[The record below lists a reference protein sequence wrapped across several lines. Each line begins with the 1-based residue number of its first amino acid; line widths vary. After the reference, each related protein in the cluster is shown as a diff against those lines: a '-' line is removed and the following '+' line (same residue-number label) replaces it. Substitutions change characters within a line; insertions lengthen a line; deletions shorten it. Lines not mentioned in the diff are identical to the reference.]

1 MLTDSVVLAVFWAL
15 LFTDPFYADFGSS
28 FQQLLLLLALL
39 SFAAE
44 DCWHFCWL
52 RMFYLFFVK
61 SAMSVLLSLSFT
73 FVFSVLSCCS
83 HCWIFCCHHA
93 DRCDRLKGCMC
104 SCCAQ
109 RSSALT

>member
-39 SFAAE
+39 SFDAE

-52 RMFYLFFVK
+52 RMFYLF
-61 SAMSVLLSLSFT
+61 LLKGALT
-73 FVFSVLSCCS
+73 
-83 HCWIFCCHHA
+83 IFCF
-93 DRCDRLKGCMC
+93 L
-104 SCCAQ
+104 
-109 RSSALT
+109 SSSLLICPSFILYFFLLLTLLTLALLL

>member
-52 RMFYLFFVK
+52 RMFYLF
-61 SAMSVLLSLSFT
+61 LLKGALT
-73 FVFSVLSCCS
+73 
-83 HCWIFCCHHA
+83 IFCFLSA
-93 DRCDRLKGCMC
+93 SLLIC
-104 SCCAQ
+104 SFHLVLCLDAHTAGFC
-109 RSSALT
+109 SSWCRPCGFK

>member
-52 RMFYLFFVK
+52 RMFYLFLLKGALTIF
-61 SAMSVLLSLSFT
+61 LLSLCFSFDL
-73 FVFSVLSCCS
+73 FFSSCALS
-83 HCWIFCCHHA
+83 
-93 DRCDRLKGCMC
+93 
-104 SCCAQ
+104 
-109 RSSALT
+109 